1 LPWLIGCLP
10 EEEIDDAKKFFLR
23 SCYKDV
29 TIHDVVPVKRNCQ
42 PSCAWRVLYKM
53 RDRTPDFV
61 ETGKSGKDFIIPLPD
76 NDEELKKLFV
86 CNRTRNEHFACLEQ
100 AAKLNFAAVA
110 LTTAVKVKVI
120 SIFIYYHNYN
130 ISISIFAV

>member
-1 LPWLIGCLP
+1 MLFCL
-10 EEEIDDAKKFFLR
+10 R
-23 SCYKDV
+23 
-29 TIHDVVPVKRNCQ
+29 R
-42 PSCAWRVLYKM
+42 
-53 RDRTPDFV
+53 
-61 ETGKSGKDFIIPLPD
+61 
-76 NDEELKKLFV
+76 KKLLYSIQSGSKVAHYIEIVQKIIFV

>member
-1 LPWLIGCLP
+1 VKIPISKILP
-10 EEEIDDAKKFFLR
+10 AKTKGVIRLAIAPKVLFL
-23 SCYKDV
+23 
-29 TIHDVVPVKRNCQ
+29 
-42 PSCAWRVLYKM
+42 VLQI
-53 RDRTPDFV
+53 RIC
-61 ETGKSGKDFIIPLPD
+61 FIIESITKMIND
-76 NDEELKKLFV
+76 NNDKINFV

>member
-1 LPWLIGCLP
+1 MLSIYELIKPPVCGNCRAESGGGLNFNDFKLIFSENSAVSNRQSRTDNKSRQGP
-10 EEEIDDAKKFFLR
+10 KFGTILFVLIKYQGKIPTKKK
-23 SCYKDV
+23 Y
-29 TIHDVVPVKRNCQ
+29 
-42 PSCAWRVLYKM
+42 
-53 RDRTPDFV
+53 
-61 ETGKSGKDFIIPLPD
+61 
-76 NDEELKKLFV
+76 FV

>member
-1 LPWLIGCLP
+1 MP
-10 EEEIDDAKKFFLR
+10 
-23 SCYKDV
+23 
-29 TIHDVVPVKRNCQ
+29 
-42 PSCAWRVLYKM
+42 
-53 RDRTPDFV
+53 
-61 ETGKSGKDFIIPLPD
+61 
-76 NDEELKKLFV
+76 FV